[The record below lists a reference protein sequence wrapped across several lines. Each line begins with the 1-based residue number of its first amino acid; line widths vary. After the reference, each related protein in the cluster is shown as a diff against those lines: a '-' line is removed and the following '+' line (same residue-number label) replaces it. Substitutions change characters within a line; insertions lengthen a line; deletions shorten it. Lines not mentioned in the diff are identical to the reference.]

1 MGIGVSRIREFIK
14 MNPSEYC
21 VSKMDEDPSGCIE
34 EVYKV
39 LAIMEVY
46 YIKKAELAAYK
57 LKRLPKFGINNGNIV
72 NQ

>member
-39 LAIMEVY
+39 LAIMGVISVE
-46 YIKKAELAAYK
+46 K
-57 LKRLPKFGINNGNIV
+57 
-72 NQ
+72 